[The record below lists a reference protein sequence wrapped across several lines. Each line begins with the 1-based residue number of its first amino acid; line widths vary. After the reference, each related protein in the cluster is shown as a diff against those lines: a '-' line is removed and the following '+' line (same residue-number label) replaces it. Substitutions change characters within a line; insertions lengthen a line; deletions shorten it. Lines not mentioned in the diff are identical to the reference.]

1 MRISNWNKIMLHF
14 DLCLYLDSPLRICD
28 ALPLS
33 TCREGGTSACGRGVS
48 SFGNLGRNYAGD
60 LTHMGHTFK

>member
-1 MRISNWNKIMLHF
+1 MNMRISNWNKIMLHF

-33 TCREGGTSACGRGVS
+33 TCREGGRPHADVG
-48 SFGNLGRNYAGD
+48 
-60 LTHMGHTFK
+60 